1 MNIITQFYKNKLK
14 EKLISK
20 ISNIT
25 SELVDEIV
33 DNLQSYNNNKFF
45 NLINSIQESTMEII
59 KETIIQ
65 TFEEID
71 TQYKWS
77 DERLKKYTINKSN
90 VNRTITTIVGDLT
103 FKRTYYISK
112 LDNSY
117 HFYVDEIFDLPKYD
131 HYDPVI
137 KAIAI
142 DKAFSTNQIQA
153 GKDTGEIMT
162 AISKLISVDRSK
174 FHISRQS
181 INNWIKEWNNPEYV
195 YEQTETPENLY
206 VMGDEKYLGCQDL
219 DNDIMTKC
227 MVAFED
233 IKSVGKNRNK
243 LINRTV
249 YSTYSTHPWEEFINV
264 LSQKY
269 DFSKINNIILLGD
282 GGNWIKSGK
291 DELKVE
297 SNNII
302 SYRLCKFHFKQA
314 INHITSDDS
323 ERKNLLN
330 IFNNKSKKEFINE
343 VNKIIEK
350 NKNREEIINK
360 KLNYILNN
368 YKAIKDMNNSDVGSS
383 MESHISHCIANL
395 FASRPKGYSS
405 KNIKKYLQI
414 NDYKNNNL
422 NILYLYSKTYN
433 DTETRTINENDINYS
448 IFDKKGSNIPI
459 IDQGKVNGTYT
470 IINALAH

>member
-1 MNIITQFYKNKLK
+1 MGGII
-14 EKLISK
+14 S
-20 ISNIT
+20 
-25 SELVDEIV
+25 
-33 DNLQSYNNNKFF
+33 
-45 NLINSIQESTMEII
+45 
-59 KETIIQ
+59 
-65 TFEEID
+65 
-71 TQYKWS
+71 
-77 DERLKKYTINKSN
+77 
-90 VNRTITTIVGDLT
+90 
-103 FKRTYYISK
+103 
-112 LDNSY
+112 
-117 HFYVDEIFDLPKYD
+117 
-131 HYDPVI
+131 
-137 KAIAI
+137 
-142 DKAFSTNQIQA
+142 
-153 GKDTGEIMT
+153 
-162 AISKLISVDRSK
+162 
-174 FHISRQS
+174 
-181 INNWIKEWNNPEYV
+181 
-195 YEQTETPENLY
+195 
-206 VMGDEKYLGCQDL
+206 
-219 DNDIMTKC
+219 
-227 MVAFED
+227 
-233 IKSVGKNRNK
+233 
-243 LINRTV
+243 
-249 YSTYSTHPWEEFINV
+249 V

-314 INHITSDDS
+314 INHITTDDN
-323 ERKNLLN
+323 ERKKLLN

-343 VNKIIEK
+343 VNKIIEN
-350 NKNREEIINK
+350 NKNREETINK